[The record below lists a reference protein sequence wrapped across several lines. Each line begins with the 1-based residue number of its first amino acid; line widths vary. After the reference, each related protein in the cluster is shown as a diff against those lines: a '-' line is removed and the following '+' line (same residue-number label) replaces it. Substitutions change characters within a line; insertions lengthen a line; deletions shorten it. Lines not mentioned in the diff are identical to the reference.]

1 MSLKPVSKA
10 TNLNLIV
17 CFYSRNNLFKEL
29 DTQKFDTYQ
38 WACAGMQSGFNW
50 LNKQLKVQSQ

>member
-10 TNLNLIV
+10 KNLKLIV

-29 DTQKFDTYQ
+29 DTRKFDTYQ
-38 WACAGMQSGFNW
+38 WACTGMQSGFKW
-50 LNKQLKVQSQ
+50 LNKQLKVQS